1 MAAADVEGQIRELE
15 EALFKRSAELSET
28 TADAVRSEVAFYRST
43 ELVSRAE
50 LVFSCLTNIEFVF
63 SAISGGDPFDT
74 SPATATGVTRAR
86 AGVPL
91 SSVMEAYRVAF
102 RHVWEAVIEEAKT
115 RPDLTNELVIRVTAK
130 MWLAQDMFTQAMA
143 EAYRDT
149 LTQQVLGDETE
160 RAALVEALLEGRV
173 SEHPG
178 LWELADLLRIP
189 AHGPYVVVAAQA
201 PGVGKQ
207 ALPQIDAKLLS
218 FDIFSA
224 WRLLPDLQLG
234 IVHVRNDEKF
244 DKLIALL
251 RRVATTR
258 VGVSS
263 RYDNLADTH
272 DAVRFA
278 RVALNDRT
286 AADSAVTVFDDS
298 LLGMAAVSSPEV
310 MNRLAATVLG
320 RFDDMPAEERTI
332 LFETFRAWSEHG
344 GSVNDAAAQLFCHPN
359 TVRHR
364 LRRIEERTD
373 RSLSKPRDLAEL
385 CLVFE
390 IDRRLR

>member
-1 MAAADVEGQIRELE
+1 
-15 EALFKRSAELSET
+15 
-28 TADAVRSEVAFYRST
+28 
-43 ELVSRAE
+43 
-50 LVFSCLTNIEFVF
+50 
-63 SAISGGDPFDT
+63 
-74 SPATATGVTRAR
+74 
-86 AGVPL
+86 
-91 SSVMEAYRVAF
+91 
-102 RHVWEAVIEEAKT
+102 
-115 RPDLTNELVIRVTAK
+115 
-130 MWLAQDMFTQAMA
+130 
-143 EAYRDT
+143 
-149 LTQQVLGDETE
+149 VLGNETE

-178 LWELADLLRIP
+178 LWEVADLLRIP

-234 IVHVRNDEKF
+234 IVHVRNDGQF

-251 RRVATTR
+251 RRTATTR

-310 MNRLAATVLG
+310 MNRLAETLLG
-320 RFDDMPAEERTI
+320 RFDDMPAEERAI

-344 GSVNDAAAQLFCHPN
+344 GSVNDAAAELFCHPN

-364 LRRIEERTD
+364 LRRIEERTN
-373 RSLSKPRDLAEL
+373 RSLGKPRDLAEL